1 MNFFV
6 GDVGLVKVG
15 LLRIAFC
22 GDVDLGFG
30 SRSIL
35 RFFGHVDLGCG
46 SRIIFFSLVLL
57 ISTKALAVA

>member
-1 MNFFV
+1 MV
-6 GDVGLVKVG
+6 VG
-15 LLRIAFC
+15 LLRITFC
-22 GDVDLGFG
+22 LDVDLGFG

-46 SRIIFFSLVLL
+46 SRIIFSSLVLL